1 MPAHFA
7 YLQRQL
13 EKHGYDCVGVELPS
27 NANQPESNGQL
38 TGIDEDTIAVRG
50 AVLKLLDTG
59 KNVVVVTHSY
69 GSIPGI
75 AALAGLSVDIR
86 KESGLSQGV
95 EAVVVISGF
104 YLPVGLTML
113 GIMGGQLPPQYLLEN
128 DTTLPFNG
136 PGAISVLYNDLEH
149 NEALKAVWRLKPQ
162 SYAVNTSPLPDQ
174 AQGIAKI
181 PLHYL
186 MCSKDNAVPFE
197 AQRSSVE
204 AFKSLATDVHAE
216 IIESGHSPF
225 ISRPAETANFIR
237 KAAGED
243 IESGLSAYTGIN

>member
-1 MPAHFA
+1 MPGHFA
-7 YLQRQL
+7 YVQTQL
-13 EKHGYDCVGVELPS
+13 EEHGYDCVGVELPS
-27 NANQPESNGQL
+27 NANQPQSDSQL
-38 TGIDEDTIAVRG
+38 IGIEEDTNAVRE
-50 AVLKLLDTG
+50 AVLKLLDIG

-75 AALAGLSVDIR
+75 AALAGLSLDTR
-86 KESGLSQGV
+86 KEKSLANGV

-113 GIMGGQLPPQYLLEN
+113 DIMGGQLPPQYLHEN

-136 PGAISVLYNDLEH
+136 PGAINVLYSDLEH

-174 AQGIAKI
+174 AYGIAKI

-186 MCSKDNAVPFE
+186 LCSKDNAVPFE
-197 AQRSSVE
+197 AQCSSVE
-204 AFKSLATDVHAE
+204 AFRSLAGDVRAE

-225 ISRPAETANFIR
+225 ISRPAETASFIR
-237 KAAGED
+237 KAAGEV
-243 IESGLSAYTGIN
+243 IESGLSAYTGTS